1 MVSPAC
7 PLLRFTWCVFYK
19 TSLLVFF
26 EVSKLQLNFTSSSS
40 SQGVQPSI
48 GGPGTSATLKVISLV
63 LRFGGCAVDRFQG
76 S

>member
-1 MVSPAC
+1 M
-7 PLLRFTWCVFYK
+7 
-19 TSLLVFF
+19 FF